1 MIYYCPN
8 CHQYWGGEDQGNVL
22 LCSDCNTRLVSTG
35 IEKQQWDNMSKE
47 QKDAVKQKMK
57 DTPIDKTE
65 QTGSPTNV
73 STFKKD
79 AEMIS
84 LVENVKMLTHDV
96 HIMYIVMIVLIVVQI
111 ILGLCIG
118 AAFSRY

>member
-1 MIYYCPN
+1 M
-8 CHQYWGGEDQGNVL
+8 

-111 ILGLCIG
+111 ILGLWIG